1 MVTINERKDL
11 IDALR
16 APNRNIAVYRDT
28 DLSVT
33 VMSLATDQRLRLTG
47 IVGDGLAQIKEPAVG
62 WVQSLYLKQV
72 SDGGMTKGKAYRLR
86 NTPELSQGLAAYY
99 EPGAKMND
107 GPAANSIVYL
117 TNPEDS
123 YVEGGRKL
131 IRVFFVGKFGSERA
145 GYVSQGSVGSVLG
158 DTSSNFVAV

>member
-1 MVTINERKDL
+1 MVAISERKDL

-28 DLSVT
+28 DLNVT
-33 VMSLATDQRLRLTG
+33 LMGLAPDQPLRLTG
-47 IVGDGLAQIKEPAVG
+47 IVGDGLAQIKEPVVG
-62 WVQSLYLKQV
+62 WVQSLYLKQL
-72 SDGGMTKGKAYRLR
+72 SSGMTKGKAYRLR
-86 NTPELSQGLAAYY
+86 NTPELSQGLAAFY

-117 TNPEDS
+117 TAPGDS
-123 YVEGGRKL
+123 YIEGGRTF
-131 IRVFFVGKFGSERA
+131 IRVFFTGKSGNERA

-158 DTSSNFVAV
+158 ETSSNFVAV

>member
-1 MVTINERKDL
+1 MVAINERKDL

-16 APNRNIAVYRDT
+16 APNRTIAVYRDT

-33 VMSLATDQRLRLTG
+33 VMSLAADQRLKLTG
-47 IVGDGLAQIKEPAVG
+47 IVGDGLAQIKEPTVG
-62 WVQSLYLKQV
+62 WVQSLYLKQI

-86 NTPELSQGLAAYY
+86 NTSELSQGLAAYY

-107 GPAANSIVYL
+107 GPGANSIVYL

-123 YVEGGRKL
+123 YVENGRKL

-145 GYVSQGSVGSVLG
+145 GYVSQGTVGSVLG
-158 DTSSNFVAV
+158 ETSSNFVAV